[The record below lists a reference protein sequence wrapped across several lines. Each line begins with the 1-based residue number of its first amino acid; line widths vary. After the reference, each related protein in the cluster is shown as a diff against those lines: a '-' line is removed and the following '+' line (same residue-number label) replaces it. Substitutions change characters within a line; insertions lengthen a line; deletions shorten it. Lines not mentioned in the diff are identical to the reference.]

1 MRYVLPSRSSHGLWT
16 HPPIDEAK
24 PFCLRCRQSGYEC
37 DGYLNASFV
46 SENSKFSPPPKAIPE
61 SPSRRLETLS
71 PPRESAPTLIRHSPS
86 TLPMHDTIC
95 ISHMSTTLLPVSGNN
110 DFPAWVG
117 FRALSDDGSLAYQC
131 LVSLAKVYFGR
142 AQNAPSIA
150 TDGAR
155 AYGQSLSVL
164 NTRLGDCRERQNS
177 ETLLC
182 IAILTIYEVCLA
194 LSTPRNLSLILLADD
209 DHVE

>member
-1 MRYVLPSRSSHGLWT
+1 MRYILPSTSSHGLYT

-37 DGYLNASFV
+37 DGYLKPSFV
-46 SENSKFSPPPKAIPE
+46 SENSKFSSPPRERPE

-71 PPRESAPTLIRHSPS
+71 PPQESTPTLICRSPS
-86 TLPMHDTIC
+86 TLPTHDTIC
-95 ISHMSTTLLPVSGNN
+95 LSHMSTTLLPVSGNN

-117 FRALSDDGSLAYQC
+117 FRALSDDGGLAYQC

-142 AQNAPSIA
+142 AQSAPNIA

-155 AYGQSLSVL
+155 AYGRSLSVL

-177 ETLLC
+177 ETLLS
-182 IAILTIYEVCLA
+182 IAILTIYEVCQA
-194 LSTPRNLSLILLADD
+194 LSTPRGLSLILLACR
-209 DHVE
+209 